1 VTVNGAASR
10 ASLADAVERLEAVL
24 STADLAT
31 LGEQLFGVTR
41 LLDREPALR
50 RALSDP
56 SRDGEEKAQLVR
68 ILLEGKVAEPVLEL
82 TADVVRQRWS
92 RPRELADAFERLA
105 VIAEAARAEAEGR
118 IDDLED
124 EIFRFARIV
133 EREPALRNALTSPQ
147 LPSEQKRELVVTLL
161 EGKVTASALRLIT
174 EVVTGP
180 RGRSL
185 ERALAEYGRLVAQ
198 RRDRLIALVRTPTP
212 LSEEQRTRLVA
223 TLSAA
228 YGHDVYLNIE
238 VDPDVLGG
246 MSVQV
251 GDEVVDGTVARR
263 LDEVRRR
270 ITSG

>member
-1 VTVNGAASR
+1 MSGAASR
-10 ASLADAVERLEAVL
+10 ASLAEVVERLEAVL
-24 STADLAT
+24 PTADLST
-31 LGEQLFGVTR
+31 LGEELFSVTR
-41 LLDREPALR
+41 LLDREPSLR

-68 ILLEGKVAEPVLEL
+68 ILLEGKIAEPTLEL
-82 TADVVRQRWS
+82 AADVVRQRWS

-105 VIAEAARAEAEGR
+105 VIAEAAGAEAEGR

-124 EIFRFARIV
+124 ELFRFARV
-133 EREPALRNALTSPQ
+133 VDREPELRNALTSPQ
-147 LPSEQKRELVVTLL
+147 LPAEQKRGLTAALL
-161 EGKVTASALRLIT
+161 EGKVTSSALRLIS
-174 EVVTGP
+174 EAVTGP

-198 RRDRLIALVRTPTP
+198 RRDRLIALVRTPTD

-223 TLSAA
+223 TLSAT

-238 VDPDVLGG
+238 VDPGVLGG
-246 MSVQV
+246 VSVQI
-251 GDEVVDGTVARR
+251 GDELVDGTVARR
-263 LDEVRRR
+263 LDDVRRQ